1 MERINRYAA
10 QQQPALVRIFEKQF
24 SSDNTIYG
32 EEPRDNQLAVL
43 SSLPKPLSEED
54 LYDAADRTYG
64 NGYYGDDKE
73 EYENGLNYNPLKQ
86 WKKYLIA
93 GTDREDWVHE

>member
-32 EEPRDNQLAVL
+32 EEPRDN
-43 SSLPKPLSEED
+43 
-54 LYDAADRTYG
+54 
-64 NGYYGDDKE
+64 
-73 EYENGLNYNPLKQ
+73 
-86 WKKYLIA
+86 
-93 GTDREDWVHE
+93 